1 MSYSFTITDMFG
13 CATIIKEG
21 ADCYIFASLAEFIE
35 DGLYIMDFAVDP
47 ASTSTPVNFV
57 QQLNRVKTDPP
68 QCDVLPVF

>member
-1 MSYSFTITDMFG
+1 MFG
-13 CATIIKEG
+13 CATKIKEG
-21 ADCYIFASLAEFIE
+21 AECYIFASLEEDE
-35 DGLYIMDFAVDP
+35 DGLYTMDVAVDP